1 MTSIESPYKINIK
14 NKKILFILKLDA
26 YAKNVITV
34 NARKWSNL
42 SWIKNFVIDESKEI
56 KLIIEVNKIV
66 KKNINLTK

>member
-26 YAKNVITV
+26 YAKNVITA

-42 SWIKNFVIDESKEI
+42 SWIKNFVVDESKEI

>member
-26 YAKNVITV
+26 YAKNVITA
-34 NARKWSNL
+34 NTRKWSNL
-42 SWIKNFVIDESKEI
+42 SWIKNFEIDESIEM

>member
-42 SWIKNFVIDESKEI
+42 SWIKNFVIDESKEM

>member
-26 YAKNVITV
+26 YAKNVITA
-34 NARKWSNL
+34 NAKKWSNL

>member
-26 YAKNVITV
+26 YAKNVITA

-42 SWIKNFVIDESKEI
+42 SWIKNFAIDESIKM

>member
-26 YAKNVITV
+26 YAKNVITA
-34 NARKWSNL
+34 NAKKWSNL
-42 SWIKNFVIDESKEI
+42 SWIKNFVTDESKEM
-56 KLIIEVNKIV
+56 KLIIEVKKIV

>member
-26 YAKNVITV
+26 YAKNVITA

-42 SWIKNFVIDESKEI
+42 SWIKNFAIDGSIEI
-56 KLIIEVNKIV
+56 KLITEVIRTV
-66 KKNINLTK
+66 MKNINLIK

>member
-26 YAKNVITV
+26 YAKNVITA

-42 SWIKNFVIDESKEI
+42 SWIKNFVTDESKEM
-56 KLIIEVNKIV
+56 KLIIEVKKIV

>member
-1 MTSIESPYKINIK
+1 MTSIESPYKINII

-26 YAKNVITV
+26 YAKNVITA

>member
-26 YAKNVITV
+26 YAKNVITA

-42 SWIKNFVIDESKEI
+42 SWIKNFAIDESIEM

>member
-26 YAKNVITV
+26 YAKNVITA

>member
-26 YAKNVITV
+26 YAKNVITA

-42 SWIKNFVIDESKEI
+42 SWIKNFAVDESKEI

>member
-42 SWIKNFVIDESKEI
+42 SWIKNFVKDESKEM

>member
-26 YAKNVITV
+26 YAKNVITA

-42 SWIKNFVIDESKEI
+42 SWIKNLVIDESKEM

>member
-26 YAKNVITV
+26 YAKNVITA

-42 SWIKNFVIDESKEI
+42 SWIKNFEIDESIEM

>member
-1 MTSIESPYKINIK
+1 
-14 NKKILFILKLDA
+14 
-26 YAKNVITV
+26 VITA

-42 SWIKNFVIDESKEI
+42 SWIKNFAIDESVEM

>member
-1 MTSIESPYKINIK
+1 MTSIKSPYKINIK

-26 YAKNVITV
+26 YAKNVITA

-42 SWIKNFVIDESKEI
+42 SWIKNFVIDESKEM

>member
-26 YAKNVITV
+26 YAKNVITA

-42 SWIKNFVIDESKEI
+42 SWIKNFVIDGSKEI

>member
-26 YAKNVITV
+26 YAKNVITA

-42 SWIKNFVIDESKEI
+42 SWIKNFVVNESKEI

>member
-26 YAKNVITV
+26 YAKNVITA

-42 SWIKNFVIDESKEI
+42 SWIKNFVIDESKEM